1 MRREQLNILVLQAAL
16 VLTGILLFAL
26 LPERSAIRL
35 FVNSDALYMPALFQ
49 DLFIHRTG
57 ISVWHLNG
65 APNFFPEMLLYFPLM
80 ALLKNTPLTIMVYG
94 IVQMWLIL
102 FLIDRLFRLTDVHV
116 SHGTRYLVMLTYLL
130 LPLSAVLNE
139 GHLIPSQLLLGGYHA
154 GFFVNSLLAAILAL
168 SYLKMGGIKRLI
180 WLAMLI
186 LLATISD
193 KLFIMGFAAPLIL
206 FSLFHLFK
214 KEKKA
219 PYWMLIAVTGLTTLL
234 ALFAY
239 RMLNFLGA
247 IEMITTGRKMFQFEQ
262 ISEAMGNFLHH
273 MRAVIIDYP
282 TQRILVLSTLLFL
295 LGAPVYLILSLKRYV
310 SGLLNKEEESS
321 YAMVLFLFLFSIII
335 LSAPIING
343 YYVGPSLIRYNYA
356 ALVMGTAGLAYL
368 ASKLLSPLSSRL
380 SFSKYLSFACTL
392 ILLPIVLGTGIKNQ
406 ARAGLKGYLNHYPE
420 SVRILDQLK
429 QEKGLKY
436 GLGGYWQAKYST
448 MFSRNN
454 LRLYS
459 VANRTFRPG
468 YHVTN
473 ENWYHDGGKGQH
485 ADPVFNFLETSAF
498 KDTERLH
505 EIFGEHIDTLY
516 DQNDMLVIGV
526 PDFKIRR
533 EDREIYLLE
542 PGSLSPEPE
551 P

>member
-1 MRREQLNILVLQAAL
+1 M
-16 VLTGILLFAL
+16 TGTLLFAL

-80 ALLKNTPLTIMVYG
+80 ALLKSTTLTIMVYG
-94 IVQMWLIL
+94 ILQMWLIL
-102 FLIDRLFRLTDVHV
+102 FLMDRLFLLADVQI
-116 SHGTRYLVMLTYLL
+116 SQGTRYVVLLTYLL

-154 GFFVNSLLAAILAL
+154 GFFINSLLAALLAL
-168 SYLKMGGIKRLI
+168 SYLKQGGSKRLI
-180 WLAMLI
+180 WLALLI
-186 LLATISD
+186 LAAAISD
-193 KLFIMGFAAPLIL
+193 KLFLMGFVAPFIL

-219 PYWMLIAVTGLTTLL
+219 PYLYLIVVTGLTTLL

-239 RMLNFLGA
+239 RMMNFLGA
-247 IEMITTGRKMFQFEQ
+247 IEMISTGRKMFQFEQ
-262 ISEAMGNFLHH
+262 IPDAMGNFLHH

-295 LGAPVYLILSLKRYV
+295 LGAPVYLILGIKRYV
-310 SGLLNKEEESS
+310 SGLLPKEQESS
-321 YAMVLFLFLFSIII
+321 YALVLYLFLFSIII
-335 LSAPIING
+335 LLAPILNG

-356 ALVMGTAGLAYL
+356 ALVMGTAGFAYL
-368 ASKLLSPLSSRL
+368 GSKLLSPLTSRL
-380 SFSKYLSFACTL
+380 SFGKYLSFACTL
-392 ILLPIVLGTGIKNQ
+392 VLLAILLGTGIKNQ
-406 ARAGLKGYLNHYPE
+406 APAGLLNYLGHYPE
-420 SVRILDQLK
+420 SVRILDELK

-448 MFSRNN
+448 LFSRNN

-459 VANRTFRPG
+459 VANRTFKPG

-473 ENWYHDGGKGQH
+473 ENWYHDGGKGLH
-485 ADPVFNFLETSAF
+485 ANPVFNFLETSAF
-498 KDTERLH
+498 SDTERLH
-505 EIFGEHIDTLY
+505 TIFGERIDTLY
-516 DQNDMLVIGV
+516 DQNDMLVIRV

-533 EDREIYLLE
+533 KDREIYLLE
-542 PGSLSPEPE
+542 P
-551 P
+551 